1 MKLFRSYY
9 RRKVTQ
15 ICVYIVKLT
24 YFNETNIIFLSIFFI
39 FLKCSKNWDKNIL
52 REIYFHIRIGGEKN
66 K

>member
-24 YFNETNIIFLSIFFI
+24 SMKRILSFYRYFLFF
-39 FLKCSKNWDKNIL
+39 
-52 REIYFHIRIGGEKN
+52 
-66 K
+66 